1 MVKAVW
7 YIYTMEYYTAI
18 KRNAFESFLVRWM
31 NLEPVIQ
38 IEVRKKNKFCILM
51 YIYGIQKNGTDE
63 PICRARIETENRL
76 WTQLGKKRVGPTDR
90 VAMKHKHCHM

>member
-51 YIYGIQKNGTDE
+51 YIYMESRKMVLMNLFAGHE
-63 PICRARIETENRL
+63 
-76 WTQLGKKRVGPTDR
+76 
-90 VAMKHKHCHM
+90 

>member
-7 YIYTMEYYTAI
+7 YIYTTEYYTAI

-38 IEVRKKNKFCILM
+38 IEVRKRKTNFV
-51 YIYGIQKNGTDE
+51 Y
-63 PICRARIETENRL
+63 
-76 WTQLGKKRVGPTDR
+76 
-90 VAMKHKHCHM
+90 

>member
-7 YIYTMEYYTAI
+7 YIYTTEYYTAI

-76 WTQLGKKRVGPTDR
+76 WT
-90 VAMKHKHCHM
+90 

>member
-1 MVKAVW
+1 
-7 YIYTMEYYTAI
+7 
-18 KRNAFESFLVRWM
+18 
-31 NLEPVIQ
+31 
-38 IEVRKKNKFCILM
+38 M